1 MLSDITTYYED
12 RNTEGTEKVG
22 KEVELRTCYYLVR
35 GPWSSMDVGHMITL
49 LYHILSEI
57 IV

>member
-1 MLSDITTYYED
+1 MLSDD

-35 GPWSSMDVGHMITL
+35 VRGVVWMLDFIALFIYALFLFGS
-49 LYHILSEI
+49 
-57 IV
+57 